1 MKLGNLF
8 LVNAIV
14 AVLFA
19 LGFLLIPE
27 QVLALFAMSVS
38 EQGIVIARLFG
49 AALLGYALITW
60 FARSATGEMARNLVL
75 SLLVAFAVGS
85 VVLVLGQLR
94 GLANGLGWIAVA
106 IYVLF
111 TLGYAYFYFLK
122 PKAQ

>member
-1 MKLGNLF
+1 MKLSNLF

-27 QVLALFAMSVS
+27 QVLAFFGMSVS
-38 EQGIVIARLFG
+38 EQGIMVTRLFG

-60 FARSATGEMARNLVL
+60 FAQSFSGEMARNLVL
-75 SLLVAFAVGS
+75 SLLVAFLVGS
-85 VVLVLGQLR
+85 VVVVLGQLR
-94 GLANGLGWIAVA
+94 GLANGLGWIVVA

-122 PKAQ
+122 PKS